1 MHHHLPGSR
10 IALMSPVLRPAS
22 VAAVSVTALVLLT
35 AAGLLAMGYRV
46 SPVLSASM
54 TPTYRAGDAIVTKP
68 VPARSLRPGMIPVII
83 PPGEAVPYAH
93 RITTVSGSPSALV
106 VTTKG
111 DANPLADPWHA
122 RIDARRVPVVVAA
135 VPTLGRVLVWIHG
148 RALRAVLLA
157 LLGLLVTGVGT
168 RMVTSNLRSPSPR
181 ATTS

>member
-1 MHHHLPGSR
+1 
-10 IALMSPVLRPAS
+10 MSPVLRRAS
-22 VAAVSVTALVLLT
+22 AVAVAITAVVLLT
-35 AAGLLAMGYRV
+35 GVGLLAMGYRV

-68 VPARSLRPGMIPVII
+68 VPAHSLRPGMIPVIV

-93 RITTVSGSPSALV
+93 RITSASASQSAVV

-111 DANPLADPWHA
+111 DANPVADPWHA
-122 RIDARRVPVVVAA
+122 RIDARRVPVVVAT
-135 VPTLGRVLVWIHG
+135 VPALGRVLVWIHG
-148 RALRAVLLA
+148 RAIRAVLLA

-168 RMVTSNLRSPSPR
+168 RMFTSNLRSPSPR